1 MPLQSTEIHTPHFTS
16 STGSQAV
23 NLFIGHVAFSLQSQA
38 DQVERNVLPS
48 QISRNVDHQIAVN
61 ACAELCV
68 NQLCVKKTEN
78 KAQLHELPFCR
89 REGCFPPLV
98 DRREPDFQF

>member
-23 NLFIGHVAFSLQSQA
+23 NLFIGHVVFSLQSQA
-38 DQVERNVLPS
+38 DQIERNVLPS

-61 ACAELCV
+61 ACAELCED
-68 NQLCVKKTEN
+68 QLCVKK
-78 KAQLHELPFCR
+78 
-89 REGCFPPLV
+89 
-98 DRREPDFQF
+98 DRK